1 MSLINKARTGG
12 RWKVALALAGVAAAA
27 LTVSACGV
35 SSSSGT
41 SSTSTSSGS
50 HGASTAAAAVWS
62 APNADLQNTRAI
74 DSSITSANVSK
85 LRVAWRIP
93 LKHAGVSVTTPTL
106 PWSVRTGRS
115 TSRTSATTCLP
126 RTASVDLGPAERRV
140 GARTRCEDGQGALE
154 VPGDEEPR
162 RAVSRRHAR
171 HGRGLE
177 RPRDR
182 A

>member
-93 LKHAGVSVTTPTL
+93 LKHAGGFGYNANTPVVGQDGTIYFQ
-106 PWSVRTGRS
+106 
-115 TSRTSATTCLP
+115 
-126 RTASVDLGPAERRV
+126 DLGYNVFA
-140 GARTRCEDGQGALE
+140 ADGKC
-154 VPGDEEPR
+154 
-162 RAVSRRHAR
+162 
-171 HGRGLE
+171 
-177 RPRDR
+177 RPR
-182 A
+182 AS